1 MGINRAETIA
11 RMRVAFREGLS
22 AGGFF
27 RQEREAERPLYR
39 RTTML
44 ADWRSVGQIEQKKD
58 LLRYVRKDRYPTEAV
73 IATTTWAISKEFMYV
88 VKVKT
93 QLSPDEPVIEH
104 NVNIQS
110 DVPLTPAMVEAM
122 VIEERAKEEKYF
134 GEILL
139 EAQPWTAI
147 RRVKE

>member
-1 MGINRAETIA
+1 MGIVRAEVIA
-11 RMRVAFREGLS
+11 RMRGAFAEGLS
-22 AGGFF
+22 ASRFI
-27 RQEREAERPLYR
+27 RDMREAGLSYR
-39 RTTML
+39 RTDML
-44 ADWRSVGQIEQKKD
+44 ADYRSVGQIEQKKD

-88 VKVKT
+88 VRVKT
-93 QLSPDEPVIEH
+93 QLSPDQPVIEH